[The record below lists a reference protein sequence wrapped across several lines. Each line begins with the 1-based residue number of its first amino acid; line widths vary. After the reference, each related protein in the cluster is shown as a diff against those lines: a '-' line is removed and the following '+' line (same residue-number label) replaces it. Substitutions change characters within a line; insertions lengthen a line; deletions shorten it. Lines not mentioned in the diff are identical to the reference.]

1 MVPSIVRMLANKAP
15 PSTRTHIYLAKRW
28 WSHTVSYPHQMMRNL
43 DMALLGRS
51 APGQNPKL
59 SSRQLL
65 LWCSF
70 NNPGSGSPLPG
81 LPSLLPTYTNTRTWH
96 FVVAGGVVGQNP
108 GALTASNAEKL
119 RLCFYFLLVQLSVF
133 VVGFPAMLQLDC
145 YISELFQCSSSV
157 QRRRRHFWQGLF
169 TVMNTSEWSSPPPNY
184 TLTLSHCV
192 HLK

>member
-1 MVPSIVRMLANKAP
+1 MVPYRIISTPNDEKPRP
-15 PSTRTHIYLAKRW
+15 PRPGPI
-28 WSHTVSYPHQMMRNL
+28 
-43 DMALLGRS
+43 LG
-51 APGQNPKL
+51 P
-59 SSRQLL
+59 RQLL

-70 NNPGSGSPLPG
+70 NNPSSGSPLPG

-96 FVVAGGVVGQNP
+96 FVVAGGVVGQSP

-133 VVGFPAMLQLDC
+133 VVGFAAIMLQLDC

-169 TVMNTSEWSSPPPNY
+169 TVMNTSKWSSPPLPPNY

-192 HLK
+192 YLK